1 MDHTVWSLTYW
12 QLRMEHRPRFQL
24 KIRICK
30 TYFRISRNAV
40 QSFFYFEDDFCLVI
54 KSIILTICIW
64 TFVTFNWNT
73 KIIFINWQV
82 TSCGRMNLDA
92 VSILQSPTLWVHVVQ
107 DVKKSYSGLPGPN
120 SSFLKSRQS
129 KSLNQNVLYFRK
141 WRLSLNKR
149 LNFMSQSIL
158 KWQIAII
165 RIYWYS

>member
-12 QLRMEHRPRFQL
+12 QLRMDHRPRFQL

-73 KIIFINWQV
+73 KIMFINWQV

-92 VSILQSPTLWVHVVQ
+92 VSILQSPTLWVYVVQ
-107 DVKKSYSGLPGPN
+107 DVKKSYSGLPGPWRVVRAKVPIKTSYTFESGGLASIN
-120 SSFLKSRQS
+120 DLT
-129 KSLNQNVLYFRK
+129 LCHNLYWSDK
-141 WRLSLNKR
+141 L
-149 LNFMSQSIL
+149 Q
-158 KWQIAII
+158 
-165 RIYWYS
+165 